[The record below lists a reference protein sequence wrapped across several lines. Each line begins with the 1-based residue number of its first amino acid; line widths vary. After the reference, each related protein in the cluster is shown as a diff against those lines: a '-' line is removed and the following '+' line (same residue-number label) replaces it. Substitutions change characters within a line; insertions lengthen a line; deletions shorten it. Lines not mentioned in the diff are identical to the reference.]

1 MSLTFDSLRAHNF
14 KRQELF
20 NCADWTP
27 ADWMTATVGEL
38 GELAN
43 VMKKLRRKSI
53 VKRGVMNRATTVD
66 IARLQKQTAE
76 EIGDVQAYLD
86 LLAMS
91 LGVNLGEA
99 TRTKF
104 NKVSKRVGFVGKL

>member
-1 MSLTFDSLRAHNF
+1 MSLTFDALREHNY
-14 KRQELF
+14 KRQSLF

-43 VMKKLRRKSI
+43 VMKKLRRKSV
-53 VKRGVMNRATTVD
+53 VKKGVMNRVSEKD
-66 IARLQKQTAE
+66 VARLRKQLTE
-76 EIGDVQAYLD
+76 EMGDVQAYLD